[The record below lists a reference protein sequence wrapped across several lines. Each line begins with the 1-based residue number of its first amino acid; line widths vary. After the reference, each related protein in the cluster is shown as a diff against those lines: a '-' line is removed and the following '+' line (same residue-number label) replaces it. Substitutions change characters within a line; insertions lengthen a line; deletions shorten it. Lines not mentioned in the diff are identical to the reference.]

1 MIEPD
6 LAEMAEDELK
16 RALTLS
22 WREAAK
28 VTPWGDSYEGFSPAG
43 RQVTIERNYLW
54 ADAEGGDILCEVVV
68 YGGDSRY
75 DQGARTNAVIEK
87 QGNAK

>member
-1 MIEPD
+1 VIESD
-6 LAEMAEDELK
+6 LAEMAEDELR

-22 WREAAK
+22 WREARK
-28 VTPWGDSYEGFSPAG
+28 VTPWGDSYDGFSPAG

-54 ADAEGGDILCEVVV
+54 ADAEGGDILCEIVV

-75 DQGARTNAVIEK
+75 DQGARVSRVIQK
-87 QGNAK
+87 QGNP

>member
-1 MIEPD
+1 MIEAD
-6 LAEMAEDELK
+6 LAEMAEDELR
-16 RALTLS
+16 RAVTLS
-22 WREAAK
+22 WREASK

-54 ADAEGGDILCEVVV
+54 VSDEGGDILCEVVV

-75 DQGARTNAVIEK
+75 DQGARKSAVIQK
-87 QGNAK
+87 P